1 MRSGS
6 LCCECGTPPHT
17 HKPTHIGTHMKS
29 KKLSAKIKA
38 LLASN
43 NNVPPA
49 TREEALAFFGQ
60 ILGTDTVGWET
71 TYFYSVKSYVAV
83 PRSDK
88 QKNAHVRRAVSK
100 MLFAFLTICGLTKD
114 AAAGITEQ
122 TTYKQRYTPYTTP
135 VVLTA
140 MQRARA
146 RKLTPKGRGY
156 RTAIGIEIEGQS
168 PHDRE
173 DLAAALPL
181 FTKVVYD
188 GSIEVRGSGT
198 AAEVIALLNRDEM
211 EPRLHRL
218 CTKLGQM
225 GFSTNKS
232 CGLHIH
238 IDCRHLS
245 FEQVCVRAK
254 IIDKWIKALVELVPV
269 SRRDN
274 RYCKIGFSS
283 HDRYRAVNV
292 TSYSKHQTLEIRIH
306 SSTSNYQKALAWI
319 RLCELLF
326 GLRKAPKAA
335 TGCLSVLDQL
345 PLAEYERSYWRARHA
360 QLNPSQYMGAVVSPT
375 GGEE

>member
-1 MRSGS
+1 
-6 LCCECGTPPHT
+6 
-17 HKPTHIGTHMKS
+17 MKS
-29 KKLSAKIKA
+29 IKKLKAKIA
-38 LLASN
+38 AAMAARSN
-43 NNVPPA
+43 ILP
-49 TREEALAFFGQ
+49 TTSREAREFFG
-60 ILGTDTVGWET
+60 ILFEQDLSSWPS
-71 TYFYSVKSYVAV
+71 FYDGYLRCYLVTPSMEMNENRKARAVAV
-83 PRSDK
+83 R
-88 QKNAHVRRAVSK
+88 V
-100 MLFAFLTICGLTKD
+100 LFAFFRFNG
-114 AAAGITEQ
+114 
-122 TTYKQRYTPYTTP
+122 YTTEECRRMVAGHLYRPTYYPPYVAPAP
-135 VVLTA
+135 VPFAV
-140 MQRARA
+140 RARA

-156 RTAIGIEIEGQS
+156 RTAIGIEIEGHS
-168 PHDRE
+168 PHSRD

-198 AAEVIALLNRDEM
+198 AAEVVALLNRDEM

-218 CTKLGQM
+218 CAKLNQM
-225 GFSTNKS
+225 GFNTNKS
-232 CGLHIH
+232 CGLHVH

-335 TGCLSVLDQL
+335 TGCLSTLDQL

-360 QLNPSQYMGAVVSPT
+360 QLNPAQYMGAVVSPT